1 MIQRLRRKFIAAS
14 MLALTLVLLVILGGI
29 NTMNYYR
36 TVSDADAILTILAQN
51 DGRFPRPDGTAS
63 NTPNGAPPDK
73 GSGKERQLSP
83 ETPYESRFFSVSLND
98 SGAVIA
104 SDTGSIAAID
114 ASSAENAAVSVWLR
128 GSTEGF
134 WNDYRYVRCKTDS
147 GSRIIFLDTGRSLN
161 AFRSTLLVSVGI
173 ALGGL
178 LAVFLLLLLFS
189 RRIVRPVAESYE
201 KQKRF
206 ITDAGHE
213 IKTPLTIISADTDL
227 LELDLGEN
235 EWLDDIKRQT
245 KRLTGLTQ
253 DLIYLARMDEEQ
265 PQLQPIEFPLSD
277 MAEEL
282 GQSFQNLA
290 AAQSKQF
297 LTEIQPMLSLTGDEK
312 AIRQLMSILLDN
324 AVKYTPEGGRISFAL
339 KKEGRSIR
347 LSVSN
352 DTAVPM
358 EKEVLDR
365 LFDRFYRTDQSRNSS
380 TGGYGLGL
388 SIARSIASA
397 HKGKIRAENSGGNNL
412 TITASLPE

>member
-1 MIQRLRRKFIAAS
+1 MTTLPDIPRLYTA
-14 MLALTLVLLVILGGI
+14 LAEVL
-29 NTMNYYR
+29 
-36 TVSDADAILTILAQN
+36 
-51 DGRFPRPDGTAS
+51 
-63 NTPNGAPPDK
+63 
-73 GSGKERQLSP
+73 
-83 ETPYESRFFSVSLND
+83 
-98 SGAVIA
+98 
-104 SDTGSIAAID
+104 
-114 ASSAENAAVSVWLR
+114 AAVLYAQAMPPRMDKRLCWSITVVW
-128 GSTEGF
+128 
-134 WNDYRYVRCKTDS
+134 
-147 GSRIIFLDTGRSLN
+147 
-161 AFRSTLLVSVGI
+161 A
-173 ALGGL
+173 GL
-178 LAVFLLLLLFS
+178 LAVFLLLLILS
-189 RRIVRPVAESYE
+189 KRIVRPVAESYE
-201 KQKRF
+201 KQRRF

-213 IKTPLTIISADTDL
+213 LKTPLTIIGADTDL

-358 EKEVLDR
+358 EKGVLDR

-388 SIARSIASA
+388 SIARSIVSA

>member
-29 NTMNYYR
+29 NTMSYYR

-213 IKTPLTIISADTDL
+213 IKTPLTIIGADTDL

-253 DLIYLARMDEEQ
+253 DLARMDEEQ

-312 AIRQLMSILLDN
+312 AIRQLISILLDN
-324 AVKYTPEGGRISFAL
+324 AVKYTPDGGRISFAL

-352 DTAVPM
+352 DTTVPM

-388 SIARSIASA
+388 SIVRSIVSA

>member
-29 NTMNYYR
+29 NTMSYYR

-128 GSTEGF
+128 GNTEGF

-213 IKTPLTIISADTDL
+213 IKTPLTIIGADTDL

-312 AIRQLMSILLDN
+312 EIRQLMSILLDN
-324 AVKYTPEGGRISFAL
+324 AVKYTPDGGRISFAL

-352 DTAVPM
+352 DTTVPM
-358 EKEVLDR
+358 EKGVLDR